1 MTGCGPRHSTAMPGI
16 LEPEAPETL
25 ADGHAPR
32 LPQLL
37 PDAAKKP
44 GRMQALTMDCPDVQ
58 KYLEMCTIPGVTPF
72 GMPDPEDA

>member
-1 MTGCGPRHSTAMPGI
+1 MWTPTFDCDALYSRGKGT
-16 LEPEAPETL
+16 LETL
-25 ADGHAPR
+25 ANGHAPR

-37 PDAAKKP
+37 PDAAKKR
-44 GRMQALTMDCPDVQ
+44 GRMQALTMDSPDVQ